1 MPHRSMCAF
10 WTLNEPWPNAACEPP
25 HQFLHAFSSDWL
37 SVFVSTVSTAGLVLK
52 FPLPAWLLQASQLKH
67 FNLAADGS
75 VVDWFGVKK
84 SGYYTATRKVYSQ
97 VDVSLTYSSL
107 FLLANEPLPPITPWV
122 VSERS
127 VQGSLSLSVSTTA
140 GKSLHEQSWNVNVTV
155 PRDEMGVALEM
166 PSPVPT
172 PLNSSVHR
180 ASHLTVMI
188 TKETCSNTSEQV
200 SWAMPPG
207 ELAGEVLLFRLTLT
221 PASSADAAA
230 SSDGISSQL
239 YTFAVLPPG
248 SSVPTPL
255 NQSPQS
261 FSSITLFLRRS
272 NRSHISERTHS
283 LAQVHDKMD
292 KVLPMRPLLHA
303 PAAQCALSKPVCSD
317 DALLA
322 GAGSCTVVLSNTGA
336 TPCLCTLH

>member
-1 MPHRSMCAF
+1 MRLF
-10 WTLNEPWPNAACEPP
+10 VRLVIYFRLNRLDCGISLKVSSSGLAA
-25 HQFLHAFSSDWL
+25 SSKPIE
-37 SVFVSTVSTAGLVLK
+37 SFK
-52 FPLPAWLLQASQLKH
+52 

-155 PRDEMGVALEM
+155 PSDEMGVALEM

-261 FSSITLFLRRS
+261 FSSISLFLRRP
-272 NRSHISERTHS
+272 NRSQISERIIRWHRYTTRWTRS
-283 LAQVHDKMD
+283 C
-292 KVLPMRPLLHA
+292 R
-303 PAAQCALSKPVCSD
+303 C
-317 DALLA
+317 
-322 GAGSCTVVLSNTGA
+322 GRSCTRRLRSAPSPSRSAVT
-336 TPCLCTLH
+336 THC

>member
-1 MPHRSMCAF
+1 MRLF
-10 WTLNEPWPNAACEPP
+10 VRLVIYFRLNRLDCGISLKVSSSSLAA
-25 HQFLHAFSSDWL
+25 SSKPIE
-37 SVFVSTVSTAGLVLK
+37 T
-52 FPLPAWLLQASQLKH
+52 

-140 GKSLHEQSWNVNVTV
+140 GKSLHEQSWTVNVTV
-155 PRDEMGVALEM
+155 PSDEMGVALEM

-172 PLNSSVHR
+172 PLNSCVHP

-255 NQSPQS
+255 NQSLQS
-261 FSSITLFLRRS
+261 FSSISVSFCA
-272 NRSHISERTHS
+272 
-283 LAQVHDKMD
+283 AQIAVKYLNGSFVGTGTRQDGQGPAD
-292 KVLPMRPLLHA
+292 AAAPARAGRAVRPL
-303 PAAQCALSKPVCSD
+303 Q
-317 DALLA
+317 A
-322 GAGSCTVVLSNTGA
+322 GLQ
-336 TPCLCTLH
+336 